1 MNYSSTYIGLL
12 VIIAGWLGVGDVVT
26 SESAAEIVNAVVTLV
41 GLITAIYGRM
51 TAQGPTTLLGFR
63 KK

>member
-1 MNYSSTYIGLL
+1 